1 MNRQFRF
8 AIGIAVILSAIA
20 YFAVA
25 GYNEG
30 KAYYRTVDEVMAM
43 NADDDDRRLRVA
55 GIVQEGSI
63 VRDGTEVTFTLTQ
76 DAEHA
81 MTVHYTGSQP
91 VPDTFKDRAEAI
103 VEGRR
108 RADGSFEA
116 DHIQAKCAS
125 KYEAQYG
132 ANAQHPTHLQTGG
145 AGAAP
150 AATAADTANGGG
162 Y

>member
-8 AIGIAVILSAIA
+8 AIGIAIILSAIA

-30 KAYYRTVDEVMAM
+30 KAYYRTIDEVAAM
-43 NADDDDRRLRVA
+43 DPADGRRLRVA

-63 VRDGTEVTFTLTQ
+63 DRDGQKLVFTLTQ
-76 DAEHA
+76 DPAHT

-132 ANAQHPTHLQTGG
+132 ANAQHPSQLKLGG

-150 AATAADTANGGG
+150 SNASADSTQAG